1 MYDFHLYIVVVIKM
15 VEPQDDYDQNVA
27 MMNIINAGTQYG
39 PNNQNEVD
47 LKFDNGSQYL
57 LNFED
62 EQEPLVQENAG
73 EVYLLIIL
81 HLLYI
86 YEIMHNS
93 INSYIYI
100 CITESLCF
108 YVCSPLDR

>member
-1 MYDFHLYIVVVIKM
+1 MYGFHLYIVVVIQIS
-15 VEPQDDYDQNVA
+15 EPQDDYDQNEA

-39 PNNQNEVD
+39 PNNQNEANP
-47 LKFDNGSQYL
+47 KFDDDSQYL

-62 EQEPLVQENAG
+62 EQEPLVQENPVQENAG

-86 YEIMHNS
+86 WN
-93 INSYIYI
+93 
-100 CITESLCF
+100 
-108 YVCSPLDR
+108 